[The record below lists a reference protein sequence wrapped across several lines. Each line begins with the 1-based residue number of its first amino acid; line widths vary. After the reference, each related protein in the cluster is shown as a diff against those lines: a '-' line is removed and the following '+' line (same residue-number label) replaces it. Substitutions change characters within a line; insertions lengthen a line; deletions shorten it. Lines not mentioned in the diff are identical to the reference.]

1 MTKSHTTTGAPRFAD
16 HPFVQELPASLVAA
30 MGRVAVER
38 TYATGDILLREG
50 EPARE
55 FLLVV
60 SGKVALEA
68 VMPAR
73 PRLTIQTVG
82 PGEVVGWSW
91 LTPPHRWRLD
101 ARAVKPTQAFSI
113 DSDILRTL
121 LDEDPANGYRFLL
134 HLLPFIAQRLE
145 NTQFQLLD
153 VHGD

>member
-1 MTKSHTTTGAPRFAD
+1 MTKSHSANEPLRFAD
-16 HPFVQELPASLVAA
+16 HPFVKDLPSALVAA
-30 MGRVAVER
+30 MAKVAVTR
-38 TYATGDILLREG
+38 TYDTGDTLLREG
-50 EPARE
+50 DPASE

-101 ARAVKPTQAFSI
+101 ARALKPTQAYSI
-113 DSDILRTL
+113 DADALRSIL
-121 LDEDPANGYRFLL
+121 EQESAHGYRFLL
-134 HLLPFIAQRLE
+134 KLLPIIGQRLE

-153 VHGD
+153 VHGS